1 MIKTILFDFDGVII
15 DSMSVRDEG
24 FRILAKEATEDDRVI
39 NEFIKY
45 HRYNAGLSRFVK
57 IRYLYEELLNK
68 SISELEINRLANEFS
83 ELMKSKLVDKSILIQ
98 ETVEFIKSIYKNFN
112 LHIVSG
118 SEEKELNYLC
128 LNLGLSNYFKTI
140 EGSPTHKNDLVKNIL
155 KKHNYNPKECILI
168 GDSINDYEAAKVNNI
183 DFYGFNNIKLVDYSK
198 TYIDNFENVLFLLNF
213 RT

>member
-15 DSMSVRDEG
+15 DSMSIRDEG
-24 FRILAKEATEDDRVI
+24 FRIIAKEAAQDDSII

-68 SISELEINRLANEFS
+68 SISEIEINRLANEFS
-83 ELMKSKLVDKSILIQ
+83 KLMKSKLVDKSILIQ
-98 ETVEFIKSIYKNFN
+98 ETVEFIKSIHKDFN

-183 DFYGFNNIKLVDYSK
+183 DFYGYSNK
-198 TYIDNFENVLFLLNF
+198 NLKKYENYIDSF
-213 RT
+213 REFKI